1 MTMRTKPDAVQTR
14 RPLDRRAMASISPL
28 PSPEDV
34 FIDWL
39 MSVPHG
45 DCLEAAARYQIEMID
60 RRMSLHPDVQCLRT
74 LLLAVAGEGEPAGLP
89 L

>member
-1 MTMRTKPDAVQTR
+1 MSAQTKPGAAQAC
-14 RPLDRRAMASISPL
+14 RPIDRHAMAAISPL
-28 PSPEDV
+28 PSPQEV

-60 RRMSLHPDVQCLRT
+60 RRMSPHPDVLCLRM
-74 LLLAVAGEGEPAGLP
+74 LLVAVAGGCDPTGLA